1 MCGRFGLIAP
11 RLLAEGGLLDA
22 LRLDEVG
29 PEVPGVLAPRYNIA
43 PSTDVLVALT
53 HRRGGAERRRLGMV
67 RWGLIPADASD
78 PRMGTR
84 LCNARGERVADTP
97 AFRSAWRRGRRCL
110 VLADVFYE
118 WQHTG
123 NGDAPASAPKGARSA
138 RVPWAFAMADD
149 APFALGGVWDAW
161 RDPTAPDAPPLVT
174 CAVLTTAPNVLV
186 AAVHDRMPVIVPASA
201 YDAWLSRGT
210 APADAQAVVAPY
222 AATPM
227 RRWRVSS
234 RVNDP
239 RHDDAAVVAPLP
251 DGPPR

>member
-11 RLLAEGGLLDA
+11 RHLADGGLLDA

-29 PEVPGVLAPRYNIA
+29 PEVPAVLAPRYNVA
-43 PSTDVLVALT
+43 PSTDVLAVLA
-53 HRRGGAERRRLGMV
+53 HRRAGAERRRLGMV

-78 PRMGTR
+78 PRIGTR

-97 AFRSAWRRGRRCL
+97 AFRGAWRRGRRCL
-110 VLADVFYE
+110 ILADLFYE

-123 NGDAPASAPKGARSA
+123 DGHAPASAPKGGRSA

-161 RDPTAPDAPPLVT
+161 RDPAKPDAPPLVT
-174 CAVLTTAPNVLV
+174 CSVLTTAPNPLV
-186 AAVHDRMPVIVPASA
+186 AAVHDRMPVIVPGSA
-201 YDAWLSRGT
+201 YDAWLSRDT
-210 APADAQAVVAPY
+210 TPDAAQAIVAPY
-222 AATPM
+222 PAMRM

-239 RHDDAAVVAPLP
+239 RHDDPAVVAPLP
-251 DGPPR
+251 DTPQT